1 MIGFFTREESF
12 NCGLV
17 GLIKLGAGASQQ
29 VYISLDLQIS
39 HEGGTDQNAMISNKD
54 FGAFIHLFVVIHG
67 LIAVLFDQ
75 FIALRRFQVF
85 AHHFGN

>member
-1 MIGFFTREESF
+1 MIGLFTREESLSS
-12 NCGLV
+12 GLV
-17 GLIKLGAGASQQ
+17 GLVKLGAGASQQ
-29 VYISLDLQIS
+29 VYISPELQIS
-39 HEGGTDQNAMISNKD
+39 HEGGTDQSAMTSNKD

-85 AHHFGN
+85 AHHFGH